1 MTNYPTIFFMALLAS
16 LAFTPLVRRLAVNRG
31 WLDAP
36 NDKRSIHHKAVPRL
50 GGVAIFGSVLF
61 SLAAISLLDHDI
73 LEALQ
78 TNRARLLTL
87 LVPATL
93 MFLFGL
99 YDDLRGTGAKLKFAV
114 QGLAGSLFYLMGG
127 RIDAISVPFI
137 GHVDLPVVLGYAFT
151 VFWIVLVTNAFNL
164 IDGMDGLA
172 AGTALLASAI
182 ILMVALFLNHP
193 LVAIITLAL
202 CGAVTG
208 FLRFNFNP
216 ASIFLGDSGS
226 LFIGFTL
233 AALSLLGA
241 QKASTSVAIAIPLM
255 IFGLPLMDTG
265 LAVFRRFVSRRP
277 LFDADRE
284 HVHHMLLARGWSQW
298 RVALVLYGV
307 CAIFGLSALIF
318 VDDHGLLTGLMLL
331 LVGAGAAVSVGRLRY
346 HEVDEAK
353 ATARRQIINSPRRA
367 LNNLRVRRAGRT
379 MSNAKAFGELF
390 NAVRQMLECGEF
402 VYANIQIGRDGNEAS
417 MQRAVARDEELRSLR
432 GFEVRNG
439 LICWSWERGDMTAEQ
454 VVGSRDYWSIRLP
467 LSTEKEAWGFINL
480 YRDVAGAELHL
491 NVNYLKNSFQREM
504 ARAVERVMLEDP
516 RETPTILPEQQRMTR
531 LAAHA

>member
-1 MTNYPTIFFMALLAS
+1 MRNYPTIFFMALLGS
-16 LAFTPLVRRLAVNRG
+16 LAFTPMVRRLAVNRG

-36 NDKRSIHHKAVPRL
+36 NDKRRIHRKAVPRL

-61 SLAAISLLDHDI
+61 SLAAISLVDHDI
-73 LEALQ
+73 LGALQ
-78 TNRARLLTL
+78 TNRGRLLTL

-93 MFLFGL
+93 MFVFGL

-114 QGLAGSLFYLMGG
+114 QGLAGTLFYVMGG
-127 RIDAISVPFI
+127 RIDAVSIPFI

-164 IDGMDGLA
+164 IDGLDGLA

-277 LFDADRE
+277 L
-284 HVHHMLLARGWSQW
+284 
-298 RVALVLYGV
+298 
-307 CAIFGLSALIF
+307 
-318 VDDHGLLTGLMLL
+318 
-331 LVGAGAAVSVGRLRY
+331 
-346 HEVDEAK
+346 
-353 ATARRQIINSPRRA
+353 
-367 LNNLRVRRAGRT
+367 
-379 MSNAKAFGELF
+379 
-390 NAVRQMLECGEF
+390 
-402 VYANIQIGRDGNEAS
+402 
-417 MQRAVARDEELRSLR
+417 
-432 GFEVRNG
+432 
-439 LICWSWERGDMTAEQ
+439 
-454 VVGSRDYWSIRLP
+454 
-467 LSTEKEAWGFINL
+467 
-480 YRDVAGAELHL
+480 
-491 NVNYLKNSFQREM
+491 
-504 ARAVERVMLEDP
+504 
-516 RETPTILPEQQRMTR
+516 
-531 LAAHA
+531 

>member
-1 MTNYPTIFFMALLAS
+1 MTNHFTVFFMALLAS
-16 LAFTPLVRRLAVNRG
+16 LVFTPLVRRVAVNRG
-31 WLDAP
+31 WLDAQ
-36 NDKRSIHHKAVPRL
+36 NDKRRIHRKPVPRL

-73 LEALQ
+73 LSLLQ
-78 TNRARLLTL
+78 AKHSRLLAL
-87 LVPATL
+87 LVPATI
-93 MFLFGL
+93 MFLLGL

-114 QGLAGSLFYLMGG
+114 QGLAGTLFYLIGG
-127 RIDAISVPFI
+127 RIDSVSVPFI

-151 VFWIVLVTNAFNL
+151 VLWIVLVTNAFNL

-172 AGTALLASAI
+172 AGTALFASAM

-193 LVAIITLAL
+193 LVAIVTIAL

-255 IFGLPLMDTG
+255 ICGLPLMDTG

-284 HVHHMLLARGWSQW
+284 HVHHMLLARGWSQGH
-298 RVALVLYGV
+298 VAVVLYAV
-307 CAIFGLSALIF
+307 CAIFGFSALIF
-318 VDDHGLLTGLMLL
+318 VGEHGLLTGLMLL
-331 LVGAGAAVSVGRLRY
+331 LVAAGAAISVGRLRY

-353 ATARRQIINSPRRA
+353 ATARRQIIQSPRRA
-367 LNNLRVRRAGRT
+367 LNNLRVWRASRA
-379 MSNAKAFGELF
+379 MSNAKALGELF
-390 NAVRQMLECGEF
+390 SAVQEMLECGEF
-402 VYANIQIGRDGNEAS
+402 VYANIQIGRSGDEGS
-417 MQRAVARDEELRSLR
+417 TLRDIELEPGLKAMR
-432 GFEVRNG
+432 GLQVRNG
-439 LICWSWERGDMTAEQ
+439 LICWSWERGDMAAEQ
-454 VVGSRDYWSIRLP
+454 VLGSRNYWSIRLP

-480 YRDVAGAELHL
+480 YRDVEGEELQL

-504 ARAVERVMLEDP
+504 ARAVERVMLEEGSRAP
-516 RETPTILPEQQRMTR
+516 ALLPEAQMVPR

>member
-1 MTNYPTIFFMALLAS
+1 
-16 LAFTPLVRRLAVNRG
+16 
-31 WLDAP
+31 
-36 NDKRSIHHKAVPRL
+36 
-50 GGVAIFGSVLF
+50 
-61 SLAAISLLDHDI
+61 
-73 LEALQ
+73 
-78 TNRARLLTL
+78 
-87 LVPATL
+87 
-93 MFLFGL
+93 
-99 YDDLRGTGAKLKFAV
+99 
-114 QGLAGSLFYLMGG
+114 
-127 RIDAISVPFI
+127 
-137 GHVDLPVVLGYAFT
+137 
-151 VFWIVLVTNAFNL
+151 
-164 IDGMDGLA
+164 
-172 AGTALLASAI
+172 
-182 ILMVALFLNHP
+182 
-193 LVAIITLAL
+193 
-202 CGAVTG
+202 
-208 FLRFNFNP
+208 
-216 ASIFLGDSGS
+216 
-226 LFIGFTL
+226 
-233 AALSLLGA
+233 
-241 QKASTSVAIAIPLM
+241 
-255 IFGLPLMDTG
+255 
-265 LAVFRRFVSRRP
+265 
-277 LFDADRE
+277 
-284 HVHHMLLARGWSQW
+284 MLLARGWSQG

-367 LNNLRVRRAGRT
+367 LNNLRVRRAGRA